1 MSRPVVRVG
10 DFIMPHVC
18 KEAVPHATP
27 FISGSLSVL
36 TNGRPTVTFGSFSLC
51 RVMAIPGHSS
61 ILVNVKPIAVM
72 GSPTT
77 PHIPS
82 IVNGKLA
89 NVTTGSI
96 TGSGGEVINFKQVD
110 FVPCATPSF
119 CAMGSLSVLANVK
132 GA

>member
-10 DFIMPHVC
+10 DFILPHVC
-18 KEAVPHATP
+18 PTGGLHSTP
-27 FISGSLSVL
+27 FITGSLNVL

-51 RVMAIPGHSS
+51 GVMAIPIHNS
-61 ILVNVKPIAVM
+61 ILVNGKPLAVS

-77 PHIPS
+77 PHLPRTIDPAT
-82 IVNGKLA
+82 GKLA
-89 NVTTGSI
+89 LSVTKSI
-96 TGSGGEVINFKQVD
+96 VPGAGEVTEVVFAD
-110 FVPCATPSF
+110 CFPPTF